1 MSQRLAPGP
10 ADIQPVAHETLDR
23 TVTGLMTVVPVIA
36 LGVAAWQSWEG
47 LLQVTD
53 LVVFAVLYVLTGLG
67 ITVGFHRLFTH
78 RSFKTAARCA
88 PSSRCSAP
96 PRSRAP

>member
-1 MSQRLAPGP
+1 
-10 ADIQPVAHETLDR
+10 
-23 TVTGLMTVVPVIA
+23 MTVVPVIA

-53 LVVFAVLYVLTGLG
+53 LVVLAVLYVLTGLG

-78 RSFKTAARCA
+78 RSAQDGPRGCA